1 MSARSGESKTD
12 AAGVV
17 GLTQRSR
24 HATGATTVRAPSS
37 PPRPITIEYALTL
50 GVCPRD
56 VLVLAIE
63 R

>member
-12 AAGVV
+12 AAGV

-24 HATGATTVRAPSS
+24 HATGATTVRVPLS
-37 PPRPITIEYALTL
+37 PPRAITIEYTLTL

-56 VLVLAIE
+56 VLVRALE